1 MRIVALLAVRNE
13 ELYLARCLEHLL
25 AQGIEVHLIDH
36 GSTDATP
43 AIAREFARRGGV
55 TVESF
60 PYRGLYE
67 WGKILQRKEELAA
80 HLPADWFIH
89 HDADEIREAP
99 APWRTLAEGIA
110 AVDEEGY
117 NAIDFAEVVFTPT
130 GPEESFEG
138 RDYVAEMRH
147 YYPFA
152 PRPEH
157 RVNAWKNLGA
167 RVDLASSGGHRV
179 QFPRQRLYPQPF
191 VLRHYVF
198 LSLAHLCRKYG
209 ERTFDP
215 AELSR
220 GWHGQ
225 RAAFRAEGVR
235 FPPREFFQVLGP
247 DGRFDLS
254 QPRRRHF
261 FLARPTA
268 GEAGDR

>member
-1 MRIVALLAVRNE
+1 MHIVALLAVRNE
-13 ELYLARCLEHLL
+13 ELYLARCLEHLV
-25 AQGIEVHLIDH
+25 AQGVEVYLIDH
-36 GSTDATP
+36 GSTDATFE
-43 AIAREFARRGGV
+43 IAQAYARRGGV

-67 WGKILQRKEELAA
+67 WGKLLQRKEELAA
-80 HLPADWFIH
+80 QLPADWFIH

-99 APWRTLAEGIA
+99 SPWRTLAEGIA

-130 GPEESFEG
+130 GPNESFEG

-147 YYPFA
+147 YYHFA

-167 RVDLASSGGHRV
+167 PVDLTSSGGHRV
-179 QFPRQRLYPQPF
+179 TFSGRRLFPRPF
-191 VLRHYVF
+191 ILRHYVF
-198 LSLAHLCRKYG
+198 LSLAHLRRKYG

-215 AELSR
+215 AELAR

-225 RAAFRAEGVR
+225 RAAFRPEWVR
-235 FPPREFFQVLGP
+235 FPPREFFHLLDS
-247 DGRFDLS
+247 DGHFDLS
-254 QPRRRHF
+254 RPQSRHF
-261 FLARPTA
+261 FLSPPP
-268 GEAGDR
+268 GPEPGP